1 MAERLNVG
9 PLERVL
15 NRAGETAEHFWEKL
29 LSASSILSVEGE
41 LKITPEMGGEAEKQ
55 SLCKRI

>member
-9 PLERVL
+9 PLQRGI
-15 NRAGETAEHFWEKL
+15 NQAGETAEHLWEERL
-29 LSASSILSVEGE
+29 NASSILSVEGE
-41 LKITPEMGGEAEKQ
+41 LKITPEKGGEAERQ